1 MTSESTQD
9 ILHGKSGNNNLP
21 IVRSKFF
28 FKKTGR
34 KDKMLALLISD
45 IRD

>member
-28 FKKTGR
+28 LKRPEEKI
-34 KDKMLALLISD
+34 KC
-45 IRD
+45 